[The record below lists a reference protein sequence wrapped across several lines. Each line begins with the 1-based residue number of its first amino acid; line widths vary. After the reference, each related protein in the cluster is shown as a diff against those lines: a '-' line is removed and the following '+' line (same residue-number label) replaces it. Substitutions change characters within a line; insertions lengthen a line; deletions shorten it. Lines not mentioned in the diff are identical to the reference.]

1 MRSFLTRFLKRQ
13 RPWASLLGYGVALVL
28 IACAQRILPP
38 TNHPPSSDANST
50 QNTTLLVA
58 AAASLQTVLQAIDP
72 LYRQAHPNHSL
83 TYNFAASGALQRQI
97 EQGAPVDIFISAA
110 LSQMDALQEQELL
123 EPDSRI
129 NLLTNRLVL
138 VIPKNSATRPT
149 EFEQLTQPD
158 VQRIAMGE
166 PRSVPAGQYAEQVL
180 RNLGILD
187 QVQAKLVLGNN
198 VTSVLTAVETGDVDA
213 GLVYS
218 TDAQR
223 SDKIE
228 VVAIADSAL
237 HSPILYPAAIARASQ
252 GKAAA
257 AQYLEF
263 LQRDGAVHLF
273 KQAGFGMAAP

>member
-1 MRSFLTRFLKRQ
+1 MPPRITRFIKNSVAR
-13 RPWASLLGYGVALVL
+13 AALLGCSIALIL
-28 IACAQRILPP
+28 IACAQGIAPP
-38 TNHPPSSDANST
+38 NNQPTST

-72 LYRQAHPNHSL
+72 LYRQAHPTHSL

-110 LSQMDALQEQELL
+110 LSQMDALQEKHLL
-123 EPDSRI
+123 EPNSRI
-129 NLLTNRLVL
+129 NLLTNQLVL
-138 VIPKNSATRPT
+138 VIPKNSAARPT
-149 EFEQLTQPD
+149 EFKQLTQPD

-213 GLVYS
+213 GLVYR

-223 SDKIE
+223 SDKVE

-237 HSPILYPAAIARASQ
+237 HSPILYPAAILRSSQ

-257 AQYLEF
+257 EQYLEF
-263 LQRDGAVHLF
+263 LQRDEAMDLF
-273 KQAGFGMAAP
+273 RDAGFGMAEP